1 MKVTN
6 NISVKLIGRKI
17 LSILG
22 QRWVNNAPVVLVGCN
37 KRYGIRYRIIMKKSA
52 QRDANTAHTLAVVR
66 FGHRPPINTQTH
78 RQDRLQYTARQL
90 ASTQCNYAHYII
102 YLLCMAAK
110 GWIRTVNKLCAW
122 RHNMPLP
129 MPLASLNIISCK
141 YENCQRLQFTT
152 EFAKTQT
159 NKKHKK

>member
-1 MKVTN
+1 
-6 NISVKLIGRKI
+6 
-17 LSILG
+17 
-22 QRWVNNAPVVLVGCN
+22 
-37 KRYGIRYRIIMKKSA
+37 MKKSA

-110 GWIRTVNKLCAW
+110 GWIRTVNN
-122 RHNMPLP
+122 NMPLP

-159 NKKHKK
+159 KKTQKISYFTKIVLTLSKQSEAQQNMGAGYAFFAHQTS